1 MSTKLFK
8 LIKLFLFFVF
18 IIKNVNCGCCLSAQR
33 EADGGNIVH
42 DPQHDVVPDELDQLP
57 EEYGGWD
64 EHDGEEGN
72 NEWQHNVEEEDDEDE
87 QIPQV
92 ENFEDPEEE
101 DNEEDNHFNFP
112 ALLAN
117 DIPDFDQ
124 GDTTTTTSLSAG
136 APRTSSDSN

>member
-8 LIKLFLFFVF
+8 LIQLFLFFVF
-18 IIKNVNCGCCLSAQR
+18 IIKIVNCGCCCSTEDEDA
-33 EADGGNIVH
+33 NIVH
-42 DPQHDVVPDELDQLP
+42 QPQHNVVPDEIDQLH

-64 EHDGEEGN
+64 DNEEWGN
-72 NEWQHNVEEEDDEDE
+72 NEWQHNIEEQDDEDE

-124 GDTTTTTSLSAG
+124 GDDTTTTSLSTG
-136 APRTSSDSN
+136 PPRTSSDSN